1 MAWVNLVSYG
11 DLKSE
16 QEGGAITEN
25 LPSTADEG
33 RWYVVHVFTGQ
44 EDKIRAYLLEEA
56 KRQGI
61 EDKFKQVLIP
71 REEIIEMRDGKKR
84 TKSRVFFPGYLFV
97 EMILDRSTEHLI
109 LNTPQVIDFGRKNKP
124 QPLSKREVDRILG
137 RCNDA
142 KGREVIEVPFKVDEA
157 IRVIDGPFKDFTG
170 VIREINLEKRKLK
183 VMVSI
188 FGRSTPVEL
197 DFLQVTTDLG
207 T

>member
-1 MAWVNLVSYG
+1 MSYD

-16 QEGGAITEN
+16 KEEAVTEN
-25 LPSTADEG
+25 LPSTMEES
-33 RWYVVHVFTGQ
+33 RWYVIHVFTGQ

-61 EDKFKQVLIP
+61 EEKFKQVLIP

-84 TKSRVFFPGYLFV
+84 TKTRVFFPGYLFV
-97 EMILDRSTEHLI
+97 EMVLDRSTEHLI

-124 QPLSKREVDRILG
+124 QPLPKREVDRILG

-142 KGREVIEVPFKVDEA
+142 KGREIVEVPFKVDEA